1 MISSGVLYVV
11 GDITA
16 QIGIEDKTFFASKLR
31 DDDVEGKYDVSPE
44 KRAEEETKAETVRSH
59 ARCG

>member
-16 QIGIEDKTFFASKLR
+16 QIGIEDKSFFGR
-31 DDDVEGKYDVSPE
+31 DGESEERYDVSFPIMDLME
-44 KRAEEETKAETVRSH
+44 
-59 ARCG
+59 